1 MILEIMTL
9 RLVVGIPVGEIVAG
23 VVGFAVGLSRL
34 GLMAKHTTYGFGE
47 KV

>member
-1 MILEIMTL
+1 MIFETVRLRLEI
-9 RLVVGIPVGEIVAG
+9 VVS

-34 GLMAKHTTYGFGE
+34 GFMAKHTTYGFGK